1 MGEPGKVHPSMTKAD
16 TWPLSAAE
24 TVLLATLSYLVL
36 LIGLA
41 GTRSGERADPAQP
54 PPIATLLQA
63 ERPLAAVDGQAA
75 VPNHAV
81 PSHAVP
87 SHAVPSQAM
96 ATCVTAGTV
105 PYSYAAAPEAQR
117 QRAFGPPA
125 ELRRTLSVA
134 KINGELW
141 RRLCGGAAVPGGPV
155 REPDRRLF
163 VAIDAVLN
171 RRDPNR
177 AISRADWAAG
187 VDRFISRDALWANA
201 RVVRRTVPRGAA
213 TFAMQVRPRGDP
225 LVLRTQLSAPKTGR
239 YLLLP
244 ARTASGSVQTLTL
257 RLQCGFQP
265 VL

>member
-16 TWPLSAAE
+16 TWPVSPAE

-41 GTRSGERADPAQP
+41 GARSGERADPAQP
-54 PPIATLLQA
+54 PPIATVLQA
-63 ERPLAAVDGQAA
+63 ERPFAAMDEQAVA
-75 VPNHAV
+75 GRAV
-81 PSHAVP
+81 PSHTVP
-87 SHAVPSQAM
+87 THTVPSQAM
-96 ATCVTAGTV
+96 PTCVTARTV
-105 PYSYAAAPEAQR
+105 PYSYATAPQAQH
-117 QRAFGPPA
+117 QRAFGPPV
-125 ELRRTLSVA
+125 EPHRPLSVA

-141 RRLCGGAAVPGGPV
+141 RRLCGGAAVAGGPL

-177 AISRADWAAG
+177 AISRAEWAAG
-187 VDRFISRDALWANA
+187 VDRFISRDALWARA
-201 RVVRRTVPRGAA
+201 RVVRRTLPRGTA
-213 TFAMQVRPRGDP
+213 TLAMQVRPRGDP
-225 LVLRTQLSAPKTGR
+225 LVLRTRLSAPKTGR

>member
-1 MGEPGKVHPSMTKAD
+1 MAKAD
-16 TWPLSAAE
+16 TWPVSAAE
-24 TVLLATLSYLVL
+24 TVLLAALSYVVL

-41 GTRSGERADPAQP
+41 VTRSGERVEPAQP

-63 ERPLAAVDGQAA
+63 GHPVAAVGGQAGG
-75 VPNHAV
+75 
-81 PSHAVP
+81 
-87 SHAVPSQAM
+87 SQAAGGQAV
-96 ATCVTAGTV
+96 ATCVTTQTV
-105 PYSYAAAPEAQR
+105 PYAYATAPEAQR
-117 QRAFGPPA
+117 QRAFGPPV
-125 ELRRTLSVA
+125 EPDRPLTVA

-155 REPDRRLF
+155 RGPDRRLF

-177 AISRADWAAG
+177 AISQAEWATG
-187 VDRFISRDALWANA
+187 VERFISRDAIWANA
-201 RVVRRTVPRGAA
+201 RVVRRTMPRGTA

-225 LVLRTQLSAPKTGR
+225 LVLRTRLSAPKTGR